1 NVGHGRCA
9 PRREGGETP
18 CLKSPQGGGRLRPY
32 MQGGGRTTPFLQGGG
47 RTTPY
52 LQGGGRMMATPSV
65 GGSWTSLGPQPITAE
80 TNLCT
85 SPPNYAI
92 CAVYGRASGRITSL
106 VGNPVNNALIYAGA
120 AR

>member
-1 NVGHGRCA
+1 M
-9 PRREGGETP
+9 REGGETP
-18 CLKSPQGGGRLRPY
+18 SLPSPQGGGRLRPY
-32 MQGGGRTTPFLQGGG
+32 TQGGGRTMPFLQGGG

-52 LQGGGRMMATPSV
+52 LQGAARMMATPPV

-92 CAVYGRASGRITSL
+92 CAVYGKASGRITSL
-106 VGNPVNNALIYAGA
+106 VVNPTNKAIIS
-120 AR
+120 